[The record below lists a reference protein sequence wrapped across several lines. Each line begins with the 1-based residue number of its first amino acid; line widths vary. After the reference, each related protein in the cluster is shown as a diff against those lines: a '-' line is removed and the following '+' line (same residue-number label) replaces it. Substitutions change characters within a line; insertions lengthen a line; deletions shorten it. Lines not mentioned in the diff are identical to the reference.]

1 MPHDEFRWTTAV
13 VVFLVYVVI
22 DVLYCAY
29 VVEVSRANAMRA
41 ATISSILYALLSY
54 GVIQYSHNIWYLVPL
69 VLGAWIGTYLTVR
82 LHPR

>member
-1 MPHDEFRWTTAV
+1 MSDFSYATATAV
-13 VVFLVYVVI
+13 FLTYVVI
-22 DVLYCAY
+22 DVLYARY